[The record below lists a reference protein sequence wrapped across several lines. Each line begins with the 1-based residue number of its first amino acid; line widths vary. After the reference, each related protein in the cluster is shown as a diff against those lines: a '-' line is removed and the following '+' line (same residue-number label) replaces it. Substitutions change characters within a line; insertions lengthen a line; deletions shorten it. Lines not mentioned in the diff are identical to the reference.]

1 MTNINN
7 NDNSFELRRGQ
18 NDFKKRPSS
27 LDSSNESTPLV
38 EGDGVKVYKR
48 RWLMLLIF
56 SLNTAMNGCLFMAIS
71 PINSIVRKYYDVGSV
86 GVEWLSN
93 MCVLSYVFLGL
104 PATALMV
111 RYDKNFS
118 ILHISYQ
125 FTIMPI

>member
-111 RYDKNFS
+111 RYDKNF
-118 ILHISYQ
+118 
-125 FTIMPI
+125 